1 MARFLAIGECMIE
14 MARDPSGLYRAGVAG
29 DTLNTAWYFRRATRP
44 NHWQV
49 AYFTR
54 VGRDR
59 QSDRIVDFI
68 AGAGIETE
76 WISRDTERQPGLYM
90 IDLDNGERSFTYW
103 RSQSAA
109 RLLADDEA
117 RLRDAMAASDL
128 IYFSGITL
136 AILAPD
142 RRDFLIALAGEARRD
157 GKTVAFDPN
166 IRPRL
171 WENPEEMRRRI
182 MQAAAAASICL
193 PSFDDERSAFADESI
208 EASARR
214 YLEAG
219 SGEVVVKNAGGDVC
233 VGNAGG
239 IAVIGTLEQVKP
251 VDTTGAGD
259 SFNGGYLARRAGGA
273 SIRDSVIFAHE
284 LASQVVRHHGALAD
298 IAVP

>member
-1 MARFLAIGECMIE
+1 
-14 MARDPSGLYRAGVAG
+14 
-29 DTLNTAWYFRRATRP
+29 
-44 NHWQV
+44 

-128 IYFSGITL
+128 ICFSGITL

-142 RRDFLIALAGEARRD
+142 RRDFLIALAGEARRN
-157 GKTVAFDPN
+157 GKTVAFAPADGARRWVSPG
-166 IRPRL
+166 
-171 WENPEEMRRRI
+171 EGRRRI
-182 MQAAAAASICL
+182 LRAAAAAAVCL
-193 PSFDDERSAFADESI
+193 PSSDAARSAFAREST

-239 IAVIGTLEQVKP
+239 IAVI
-251 VDTTGAGD
+251 
-259 SFNGGYLARRAGGA
+259 
-273 SIRDSVIFAHE
+273 
-284 LASQVVRHHGALAD
+284 
-298 IAVP
+298 